1 MYSSQQST
9 DHLLLLNHN
18 KMSSHMS
25 TADSTL
31 QAHRT
36 RVLAPYAFPCVSV
49 IEFYKCL
56 RNATALEASGSSAL
70 LWTAALEVSM
80 SSGLLRTAA
89 LEAPVSSLL
98 LQTAALEV
106 PASSALLRTLR
117 FEQRAFSLQPYLNRK
132 GSERYLHACSRQ
144 HHSLTLCSGDLKSL
158 VL

>member
-9 DHLLLLNHN
+9 DHLFLLNHN

-25 TADSTL
+25 TTDTTL

-56 RNATALEASGSSAL
+56 RNATALEAPGSSAL

-80 SSGLLRTAA
+80 SSALLR
-89 LEAPVSSLL
+89 
-98 LQTAALEV
+98 TAALEV
-106 PASSALLRTLR
+106 PASSGLLRTLR
-117 FEQRAFSLQPYLNRK
+117 FEQRAFSLQPYLHRK